1 MGARGVVRVA
11 GWVVNRVAW
20 GWGRDQAGGVD
31 GAGGWEL
38 RAGVDGGLEE
48 ALTDRLVEY
57 NKSRSEIVRR
67 RFEPENLR
75 SEPVQVFAV
84 GADGTLI
91 GGCAARVERVWHW
104 LTIDLMWVD
113 QQVRGHGIG
122 LELLRAVEED
132 GRRRG
137 CRWAEV
143 TTFDFQAPGFY
154 LRAGYEE
161 YAVKHDYPPGHSNH
175 FLRKNL

>member
-1 MGARGVVRVA
+1 M
-11 GWVVNRVAW
+11 
-20 GWGRDQAGGVD
+20 
-31 GAGGWEL
+31 
-38 RAGVDGGLEE
+38 RAGVDGGLEDE
-48 ALTDRLVEY
+48 LTDRLVEF
-57 NKSRSEIVRR
+57 NKSRSELVRV
-67 RFEPENLR
+67 RFEPGNLK

-84 GADGTLI
+84 DRDGGLV
-91 GGCAARVERVWHW
+91 GGCAARVERVWNW
-104 LTIDLMWVD
+104 LNIDTMWVD

-122 LELLRAVEED
+122 LELLRSVEEE

-154 LRAGYEE
+154 RRAGYEE

-175 FLRKNL
+175 FLRKDL

>member
-1 MGARGVVRVA
+1 M
-11 GWVVNRVAW
+11 
-20 GWGRDQAGGVD
+20 D

-38 RAGVDGGLEE
+38 QARVDGGLEE
-48 ALTDRLVEY
+48 EMTERLVEY

-67 RFEPENLR
+67 RFEPANLR
-75 SEPVQVFAV
+75 SEPVQVFALATD
-84 GADGTLI
+84 GALI
-91 GGCAARVERVWHW
+91 GGCAARVERLWHW
-104 LTIDLMWVD
+104 LTIDTMWVD
-113 QQVRGHGIG
+113 QQVRGRRIG
-122 LELLRAVEED
+122 LELLRAVEDE
-132 GRRRG
+132 GRQRG

-175 FLRKNL
+175 FFRKNL